1 MNVKNNKNKTL
12 LIYSSAERYEFYI
25 VFLLLF
31 PVIIFAVWPLISAT
45 NNAFPITTD
54 GLGHLT
60 RIDYLA
66 KCLKEGNWPSWFPYW
81 YCGSTVFQYY
91 PPLSFLLAAPVQL
104 ITDNVMISFKFLV
117 VICQFIGALGVWFFG
132 YRFIGRWVGI
142 IGAILYA
149 CQPYLL
155 KTLVIQG
162 AIAQGPV
169 FALTPWLLVFSLY
182 LFEERSRGWWLLVSL
197 TSTLLIFSHAMHAYL
212 IALCIGLV
220 IILLTILRKGN
231 IKGLFLWIGA
241 MGLGAGLGAFWV
253 IPGVTHLE
261 NPLVPYLLPEIAST
275 WVVKLS
281 WFRVAERTSGGWYAG
296 SSMFVIAFIAILLV
310 KKREDNASYIISLFI
325 AMIISVCFSLGYE
338 FPLFKLLPLHTS
350 LVTMRFLSFSVLAVT
365 ILIMYLIKQVIN
377 IFQKHKKSKYFALLL
392 TIFMLVVIL
401 IDVNPWLMPI
411 KTELA
416 PDLQQSID
424 KLSANP
430 EPFEQGRFTWI
441 SPLRCEIAFFPMK
454 KNLNMADGWNI
465 EGTPHNRNIWNH
477 NIAIS
482 AGYFDYVTR
491 NILEWNTRSA
501 IVDNRFSLLHK
512 SMLKNGFKI
521 IAQDQVNS
529 TFLNPSPSS
538 YFMRPERNALAIGK
552 AAPGL
557 VMSFPWFIQGRT
569 ACLEDYAPEE
579 LNRFKIIYLIEPEV
593 KNFLRFQEIVEGLA
607 QSGKT
612 VIVEWG
618 RADRW
623 PLFDVVPYTEPILPG
638 ARLEARP
645 ESPIP
650 RAAGLDPDP
659 RGQVFA
665 IGKLDG
671 VWHTMRVGEVDAPVI
686 GYKNVG
692 GNRVYFVG
700 LALGQQLNSGHGAE
714 IRAILEELIDLG
726 QPYKSIV
733 PNPFPVSDAD
743 WRHDGFSFR
752 YSSEQPTPVWVSVT
766 YTPRWKATVDG
777 LPVKVYNL
785 ENLIL
790 VDLPAGEHTV
800 NFKYGMTWVGWLGIG
815 LSLLTALITV
825 IIYFNF
831 ERLNNFLDRAVLKAR
846 QAVESIGS

>member
-1 MNVKNNKNKTL
+1 M
-12 LIYSSAERYEFYI
+12 
-25 VFLLLF
+25 
-31 PVIIFAVWPLISAT
+31 
-45 NNAFPITTD
+45 
-54 GLGHLT
+54 GHLT
-60 RIDYLA
+60 RLDYLGD
-66 KCLKEGNWPSWFPYW
+66 CLREGNWPSWFPYW
-81 YCGSTVFQYY
+81 YCGSTVLQYY
-91 PPLSFLLAAPVQL
+91 PPLSFLMVVPVQ
-104 ITDNVMISFKFLV
+104 IIFDNVMISFKFIV
-117 VICQFIGALGVWFFG
+117 FIYMFIGAMGAWYFG
-132 YRFIGRWVGI
+132 YRLIGRGI
-142 IGAILYA
+142 GLLGGVLYA
-149 CQPYLL
+149 CQPFLL
-155 KTLVIQG
+155 RTLVLQG
-162 AIAQGPV
+162 AVAQGPI
-169 FALTPWLLVFSLY
+169 FAITPWLLVFSL
-182 LFEERSRGWWLLVSL
+182 LLLEGKTFKIWILVSML
-197 TSTLLIFSHAMHAYL
+197 CTLLILSHAMHAYL
-212 IALCIGLV
+212 VGLGIGILILILV
-220 IILLTILRKGN
+220 IIKRYSISDLILWVIAMG
-231 IKGLFLWIGA
+231 IGA
-241 MGLGAGLGAFWV
+241 GIGAFW
-253 IPGVTHLE
+253 ILPGVTNLE
-261 NPLVPYLLPEIAST
+261 NPLIPYLLPEVAAAWASN
-275 WVVKLS
+275 LS
-281 WFRVAERTSGGWYAG
+281 WFNPNERMSSGWYPSTA
-296 SSMFVIAFIAILLV
+296 MVLTAFWPYFLT
-310 KKREDNASYIISLFI
+310 KKSKQGYFIKSLI
-325 AMIISVCFSLGYE
+325 VVMVLSICFSMGYK
-338 FPLFKLLPLHTS
+338 FPLIRILPLNTS
-350 LVTMRFLSFSVLAVT
+350 LVSMRFLSFSMTIAI
-365 ILIMYLIKQVIN
+365 ILIMYLFYEVTENRKAQ
-377 IFQKHKKSKYFALLL
+377 KYFYINFLILF
-392 TIFMLVVIL
+392 IVI
-401 IDVNPWLMPI
+401 IIIAVDINPRNMPI
-411 KTELA
+411 RIS
-416 PDLQQSID
+416 PMVDLQQNIEEFS
-424 KLSANP
+424 KG
-430 EPFEQGRFTWI
+430 EKPFEQGRLTWLT
-441 SPLRCEIAFFPMK
+441 SSLGCQLSYFPMVK
-454 KNLNMADGWNI
+454 GMNMADGWNI
-465 EGTPHNRNIWNH
+465 EGTPHNRTLWLH
-477 NIAIS
+477 NIAIPNHC
-482 AGYFDYVTR
+482 DEYVVK
-491 NILEWNTRSA
+491 NLLQWNTRS
-501 IVDNRFSLLHK
+501 IFISKNYYNLLK
-512 SMLKNGFKI
+512 DLEKNGFNEI
-521 IAQDQVNS
+521 SSDQENIMLYN
-529 TFLNPSPSS
+529 TTPSS
-538 YFMRPERNALAIGK
+538 YFMKTQRNTLSIGR
-552 AAPGL
+552 AASRL
-557 VMSFPWFIQGRT
+557 VMNFPWIIQGRT
-569 ACLEDYAPEE
+569 TCLEDYAPEE
-579 LNRFKIIYLIEPEV
+579 LNRFKIFYLIEPEV
-593 KNFLRFQEIVEGLA
+593 KNFLRFQEIVEELA

-650 RAAGLDPDP
+650 WAAGLDPDP